1 MRVHYVL
8 GVVVWALSLT
18 ACEPAG
24 EADRDGHSEQARQQT
39 DVPAAANI
47 ETSAVAEAEIAAAT
61 ACEVAEEV
69 VMHKIKDDYEYVR
82 DSIKEAI
89 MDRGI
94 KINNISYIGKMLQR
108 TAADVGAEKEVY
120 SNGEAIE
127 FCSAT
132 VSRDTMEADPH
143 NIRYCPY
150 IIAVY
155 NTAEQPEVVYVTY
168 RKPPL
173 VGSDASKA
181 SLKAVGDLLDNI
193 VNSALAGY
201 QRAS

>member
-8 GVVVWALSLT
+8 GLAALCLSLT
-18 ACEPAG
+18 ACEQA
-24 EADRDGHSEQARQQT
+24 ADTSAESSDTGATDQTQGQLPQATAEVPQT
-39 DVPAAANI
+39 EPPAADAP
-47 ETSAVAEAEIAAAT
+47 TD
-61 ACEVAEEV
+61 EVAEEV
-69 VMHKIKDDYEYVR
+69 VMHKIKDEYEYVR
-82 DSIKEAI
+82 DSVKEAI

-94 KINNISYIGKMLQR
+94 KINNISFIGKMLQR
-108 TAADVGAEKEVY
+108 TAEDVGASKEVY

-132 VSRDTMEADPH
+132 ISRDTMEADPH

-155 NTAEQPEVVYVTY
+155 NTADQPQIVYVTY

-181 SLKAVGDLLDNI
+181 ALKAVGDLLDQI
-193 VNSALAGY
+193 VTSALAGY
-201 QRAS
+201 ERAE